1 MFRNYF
7 YLIRCVHDLSYII
20 KNESIRDIYTQE
32 KDKLFISIPKNDNSN
47 FHIVISTQP
56 QNSYITTRTLHRK
69 AKKNTKNFFDN
80 AINNKINSISIA
92 ENDRIIKFELTHN
105 NIYFLIRGADTN
117 IISLDNKGNCTT
129 FKKIQQYELQKIVN
143 EIDSINF
150 CYTPDKLLID
160 LELLS
165 YEKVIKKYRY
175 IDKTIKNE
183 LTHRNSFS
191 NSEIIKTINEILNN
205 DIAVFID
212 ENNGLPLFQP
222 STFFEASRNKSV
234 NLFDNYF
241 DAVNKYHTL
250 KYSGTTDKIIRSEI
264 EKYLNKELERLANKI
279 NNLSA
284 RVEIGSKEKEYYR
297 NANLL
302 LNNINKIKKG
312 MKKVE
317 IYDSNYGSNVSIE
330 IDEKLSPAK
339 NIDKMFDKAKSERL
353 NFDKSKELLLK
364 SKHDYKR
371 LQELRT
377 KLEASNSVDELVLL
391 KKDLKIKSN
400 MGKSEIDEKINF
412 KHYLIEEK
420 YHVFV
425 GKDSKNN
432 DLLTTRFAKQNDL
445 WFHARGVSGSH
456 VVLRI
461 DNPKEAVPKNI
472 IKKAASLAAFH
483 SKAKTSKLAPVAYTF
498 KKYVV
503 KKKDLNPGQVY
514 LLREEVIMV
523 PPEIPNDC
531 KMIDYE

>member
-7 YLIRCVHDLSYII
+7 YLIRCVHELSYNI
-20 KNESIRDIYTQE
+20 KDETIRDIYTQE
-32 KDKLFISIPKNDNSN
+32 KDKLFISIPKNDILN
-47 FHIVISTQP
+47 FHIIISTQP
-56 QNSYITTRTLHRK
+56 QHSYITTKTFHHK
-69 AKKNTKNFFDN
+69 AKKNTKNFFDDCL
-80 AINNKINSISIA
+80 NNKINSILIA
-92 ENDRIIKFELTHN
+92 ENDRIIKFELIHN
-105 NIYFLIRGADTN
+105 NIYFIVRGSNTN
-117 IISLDNKGNCTT
+117 IISLDNKGNFSS
-129 FKKIQQYELQKIVN
+129 FKKLQKN
-143 EIDSINF
+143 EIHKIIDEINSTIF
-150 CYTPDKLLID
+150 CYTPDKLLMD

-165 YEKVIKKYRY
+165 YEEITKKYRF
-175 IDKTIKNE
+175 IDKSIKNE
-183 LTHRNSFS
+183 LTHRNNFS
-191 NSEIIKTINEILNN
+191 NTEILKIINEILNKE
-205 DIAVFID
+205 IAVFIYD
-212 ENNGLPLFQP
+212 NSSLPIFQP

-234 NLFDNYF
+234 NIFDNYF
-241 DAVNKYHTL
+241 DAVNNYYTL

-264 EKYLNKELERLANKI
+264 EKYLDKELERLANKI
-279 NNLSA
+279 NNLNS
-284 RVEIGSKEKEYYR
+284 RIENCSKEEEYFR

-302 LNNINKIKKG
+302 LNNINQIKKG

-317 IYDSNYGSNVSIE
+317 FYDSNYGSNISIE
-330 IDEKLSPAK
+330 IDERLSPAK

-364 SKHDYKR
+364 SKHDYNR
-371 LQELRT
+371 LQEIKT
-377 KLEASNSVDELVLL
+377 KLEASDSVDELVLL
-391 KKDLKIKSN
+391 KKELKIKSN
-400 MGKSEIDEKINF
+400 MEKSNIDDKINF
-412 KHYLIEEK
+412 KHYLIEDK
-420 YHVFV
+420 YHVYV

-461 DNPKEAVPKNI
+461 ENSKEVVPKSI

-523 PPEIPNDC
+523 PPEIPKYC
-531 KMIDYE
+531 KMIDDE

>member
-20 KNESIRDIYTQE
+20 KNETIRDIYTQE
-32 KDKLFISIPKNDNSN
+32 KDKLFISIPKYDSSN
-47 FHIVISTQP
+47 FYIVISTQP
-56 QNSYITTRTLHRK
+56 QNSYITIKTLHHK
-69 AKKNTKNFFDN
+69 AKKNTKIFFDSC
-80 AINNKINSISIA
+80 INNKINSISIA
-92 ENDRIIKFELTHN
+92 ENDRVIKFELTQN
-105 NIYFLIRGADTN
+105 SIYFLVRGSDTN
-117 IISLDNKGNCTT
+117 VISLDNKGNASS
-129 FKKIQQYELQKIVN
+129 FKKLPKNELEKIVD
-143 EIDSINF
+143 EINTTNF
-150 CYTPDKLLID
+150 CYTPNKLLID

-165 YEKVIKKYRY
+165 YDEVIKKYRF
-175 IDKTIKNE
+175 IDKSIKNE

-191 NSEIIKTINEILNN
+191 NSEILKTINEILNN

-222 STFFEASRNKSV
+222 STFFEAKRNKSV

-241 DAVNKYHTL
+241 DAVSKYHTL
-250 KYSGTTDKIIRSEI
+250 RFSGTTDKIIRSEI

-284 RVEIGSKEKEYYR
+284 RIEIGSKEEEYYR

-302 LNNINKIKKG
+302 LNNIHQIKKG

-317 IYDSNYGSNVSIE
+317 IYDSNYGGNVSIE

-339 NIDKMFDKAKSERL
+339 NIDKLFDKAKSERL

-364 SKHDYKR
+364 SKHDYKK
-371 LQELRT
+371 LQEIKT
-377 KLEASNSVDELVLL
+377 KLDNTDSIDDLVLL
-391 KKDLKIKSN
+391 KKELKLKSN
-400 MGKSEIDEKINF
+400 MEKSEIDEKINF

-425 GKDSKNN
+425 GKDSRNN

-461 DNPKEAVPKNI
+461 DNSKEAVPKNI

-523 PPEIPNDC
+523 PPEIPKDC